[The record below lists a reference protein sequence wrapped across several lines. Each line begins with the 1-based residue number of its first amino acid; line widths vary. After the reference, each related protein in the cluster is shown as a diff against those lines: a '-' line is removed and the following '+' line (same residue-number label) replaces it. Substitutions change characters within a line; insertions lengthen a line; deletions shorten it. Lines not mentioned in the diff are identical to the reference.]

1 MKRVIYDI
9 LILVC
14 LLGLMFLLSG
24 CAKEVPGSHQAA
36 ENAIDTITAIQES
49 LPKEC
54 QTSSNQLLFKV
65 AQSEIRE
72 VEKHCDNEKAKI
84 EREKV
89 RWKMST
95 FALLLVII
103 IYIVKKI
110 LK

>member
-1 MKRVIYDI
+1 MKRIIYDI
-9 LILVC
+9 IIVVA
-14 LLGLMFLLSG
+14 LLGLMFLLSS
-24 CAKEVPGSHQAA
+24 CTKEVPGSQQAA
-36 ENAIDTITAIQES
+36 DNAVNTIVAIQES

-72 VEKHCDNEKAKI
+72 VETHCNNEKAKI

-89 RWKMST
+89 RWKLST
-95 FALLLVII
+95 FALLIVIM

>member
-1 MKRVIYDI
+1 
-9 LILVC
+9 
-14 LLGLMFLLSG
+14 MFLLSS
-24 CAKEVPGSHQAA
+24 CTKEVPGSQQAT
-36 ENAIDTITAIQES
+36 ENAINTITAIQES

-72 VEKHCDNEKAKI
+72 VKTHCDNEKAKI

-89 RWKMST
+89 RWKLST
-95 FALLLVII
+95 FALLIVVM